1 MALKTNRTTEYSS
14 TIVALQCTRLQ
25 KPSDSTG
32 WWGSCVWVLFLVTI
46 EKLPYE
52 SNNHLKQLE
61 RTNNFCWDVFLLFII
76 LLSFLCLF
84 FIWICFYVFIHLYC
98 TLGHCYGI
106 LNARNCSSINGYLRL
121 QAMVNSCRLAC
132 YLAWLIYLFTYSG
145 KAGIWAV
152 ASVIHRTASTGSCSC
167 LLGLNYS
174 ESLKFVLLLRVFS
187 GIGSEWNY
195 LTNYTT
201 CCEHLELQ
209 VCWVK
214 LYYFLTFCGLTLIS
228 R

>member
-1 MALKTNRTTEYSS
+1 MFWYIIKMALKTNRTIEYSS

-32 WWGSCVWVLFLVTI
+32 WWGSCVRVLFLVTI

-61 RTNNFCWDVFLLFII
+61 RTDHFCCDVFLLFII
-76 LLSFLCLF
+76 LLSFLCL

-106 LNARNCSSINGYLRL
+106 LNARNSSSTNSHLRL

-132 YLAWLIYLFTYSG
+132 YLAWLIYLFYYPSIWILVRLESG
-145 KAGIWAV
+145 LLPLWFTGLPAQGVVAV
-152 ASVIHRTASTGSCSC
+152 C
-167 LLGLNYS
+167 
-174 ESLKFVLLLRVFS
+174 
-187 GIGSEWNY
+187 
-195 LTNYTT
+195 
-201 CCEHLELQ
+201 
-209 VCWVK
+209 
-214 LYYFLTFCGLTLIS
+214 
-228 R
+228 